1 MIFGLLFRKEVLLLA
16 GITAAFAVPMFRSG
30 ELSVGKILHWAANG
44 IAPQEPEAPKSDPN
58 FGVWTPNGSQA
69 PSTNLVP
76 QGPAPDTKF
85 NLAGLL
91 GSIFEVQTVSEP
103 TITTDPT
110 NSLVATSKP
119 GLGAAASAQPPSASP
134 TSVGIPDATVTS
146 TPGNSRS
153 ANREPLPVWI
163 PVNDLREI
171 IRFDVS
177 PYWVQQ
183 RWQPSTRLDLD
194 QDGYYG
200 FRVPLMTDEKVGQL
214 NGALTYYFDGEG
226 VVQRIQFRGTA
237 AETAPLHN
245 LLTQYFRFQA
255 VPDREKILAPIH
267 QNAARGLFRFTDPVV
282 EIAGQNRR
290 LCEVA
295 FEINS
300 TQGRYQLSEAYRQL
314 AIQ

>member
-16 GITAAFAVPMFRSG
+16 GVTAAFAVPMFRSG
-30 ELSVGKILHWAANG
+30 ELSIGKILHWAANG
-44 IAPQEPEAPKSDPN
+44 IAPQESTVPTSDPN
-58 FGVWTPNGSQA
+58 FGVWTPNASKT
-69 PSTNLVP
+69 PNTSLVP
-76 QGPAPDTKF
+76 PESAGDGKF
-85 NLAGLL
+85 SLAGLL
-91 GSIFEVQTVSEP
+91 GSIFEVQTVSEATQP
-103 TITTDPT
+103 TEVSP
-110 NSLVATSKP
+110 LV
-119 GLGAAASAQPPSASP
+119 
-134 TSVGIPDATVTS
+134 S
-146 TPGNSRS
+146 TPNPASGSQSPVAIPGAPTDIAPEAARPVNK
-153 ANREPLPVWI
+153 EPRPFWI
-163 PVNDLREI
+163 PVNDLREV

-214 NGALTYYFDGEG
+214 NGALTFYFDGEG

-237 AETAPLHN
+237 AETTPLHN

-267 QNAARGLFRFTDPVV
+267 QNVARGLFRFTDPTV
-282 EIAGQNRR
+282 EVPGQNKR

-300 TQGRYQLSEAYRQL
+300 TQGQYQLSEAYRQL
-314 AIQ
+314 AVQ

>member
-44 IAPQEPEAPKSDPN
+44 IAPQESAAPKPDPN
-58 FGVWTPNGSQA
+58 FGVWTPNVSA
-69 PSTNLVP
+69 TPNTSLVP
-76 QGPAPDTKF
+76 PESAQDGKF
-85 NLAGLL
+85 SLAGLL
-91 GSIFEVQTVSEP
+91 GSIFEVQTVSDASKASDVAPPFVSTPNPALDQQSAVAIPGAP
-103 TITTDPT
+103 TA
-110 NSLVATSKP
+110 NA
-119 GLGAAASAQPPSASP
+119 
-134 TSVGIPDATVTS
+134 PDAARQV
-146 TPGNSRS
+146 NK
-153 ANREPLPVWI
+153 EPRPFWI

-214 NGALTYYFDGEG
+214 NGALTFYFDGEG

-237 AETAPLHN
+237 AETTPLHN

-255 VPDREKILAPIH
+255 VPDREQILAPIH
-267 QNAARGLFRFTDPVV
+267 QNVARGLFRFTDPMV
-282 EIAGQNRR
+282 EVPGQNKK

-314 AIQ
+314 AVQ